1 MPYWLTNPDHGMMP
15 VYDMGEVE
23 RVKKF
28 GWTLLNVGE
37 SPIRAPVPHIE
48 TVAYADGATA
58 TGPAPLPENSP
69 AEQALKASLA
79 ESMRLDP
86 PPKRKYVRKA
96 K

>member
-1 MPYWLTNPDHGMMP
+1 MPYWVTNPDHGMMP

-37 SPIRAPVPHIE
+37 SPIVPVINGDTSREPEDEIATE
-48 TVAYADGATA
+48 ADPVIVA
-58 TGPAPLPENSP
+58 LPVVS
-69 AEQALKASLA
+69 
-79 ESMRLDP
+79 D
-86 PPKRKYVRKA
+86 PPKRKPGRPPKA

>member
-1 MPYWLTNPDHGMMP
+1 MPYWMTNPDHGTMP

-37 SPIRAPVPHIE
+37 SPLKVRIGVF
-48 TVAYADGATA
+48 
-58 TGPAPLPENSP
+58 
-69 AEQALKASLA
+69 EQAADAGEKRDEFSFVEAPEIVALPVVS
-79 ESMRLDP
+79 E
-86 PPKRKYVRKA
+86 PPKRKPGRPPKA

>member
-1 MPYWLTNPDHGMMP
+1 MPYWMTNPDHGTMP

-37 SPIRAPVPHIE
+37 SPIVPVVNGDTSRESLRNVTAERYVELVKTPITQRPE
-48 TVAYADGATA
+48 IVA
-58 TGPAPLPENSP
+58 LPVVSE
-69 AEQALKASLA
+69 
-79 ESMRLDP
+79 
-86 PPKRKYVRKA
+86 PPKRKPGRPPKA

>member
-1 MPYWLTNPDHGMMP
+1 MPYWVTNPDHGMMP

-37 SPIRAPVPHIE
+37 SPILPVVNGDATREPE
-48 TVAYADGATA
+48 DVLPVVAEEPKLAHSVERRYGLN
-58 TGPAPLPENSP
+58 GVPE
-69 AEQALKASLA
+69 
-79 ESMRLDP
+79 RG
-86 PPKRKYVRKA
+86 KRKYTRKA